1 MSRHTSTALSM
12 AAASASATALGI
24 CALSRLNCHAL
35 SFTAMC
41 ERSFLLWDT
50 TGSFQLA
57 LSFSLRT
64 CATLR
69 SSGSYPASG
78 GTSRPCPAFALMA
91 SVPLLAVTS
100 PFRGAY
106 VPYAR
111 SSRASCGFA
120 ALPTGRSVRRIT
132 GRREKEQ
139 IAPVHSHCRMYCIF
153 FSPKRVSKWKFLAVR
168 LKVILS
174 FSFIPAEVIQSNTIV
189 FCDFFQF

>member
-1 MSRHTSTALSM
+1 MPLYAANFNWYGLKALSPQPPAM
-12 AAASASATALGI
+12 PALSIELSPYI
-24 CALSRLNCHAL
+24 CAFPLNCHAL

-78 GTSRPCPAFALMA
+78 GTSRPCPAFAPMA
-91 SVPLLAVTS
+91 PVPLLAVTS

-111 SSRASCGFA
+111 SSRASRGFA

-139 IAPVHSHCRMYCIF
+139 IATVHSHCRMY
-153 FSPKRVSKWKFLAVR
+153 SGRNSSKKRNF
-168 LKVILS
+168 
-174 FSFIPAEVIQSNTIV
+174 
-189 FCDFFQF
+189 